1 MRHGGL
7 AGGQEW
13 QHGRCAA
20 RAGDGREDES
30 EALEGTQMVLFT
42 ELDSPPIVTLD
53 IFI

>member
-1 MRHGGL
+1 MRWLPGCELGDCVRHGGL

-30 EALEGTQMVLFT
+30 EALEGTQMVL
-42 ELDSPPIVTLD
+42 TLY
-53 IFI
+53 